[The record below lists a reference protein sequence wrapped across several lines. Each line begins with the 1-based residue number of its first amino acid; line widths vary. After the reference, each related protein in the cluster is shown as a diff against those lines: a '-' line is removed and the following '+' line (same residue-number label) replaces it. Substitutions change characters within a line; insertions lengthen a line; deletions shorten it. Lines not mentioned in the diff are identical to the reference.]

1 MVNPDAV
8 FLNSGLWSPEIRAE
22 RAKAHGISVDQVEDF
37 YAKRNLLGAKILPH
51 DVAEAVLFFASNR
64 SAKTT
69 GATLPVDGGVKDAF
83 PR

>member
-8 FLNSGLWSPEIRAE
+8 FLNRVVVARDWAE
-22 RAKAHGISVDQVEDF
+22 RAKAHGIPIDQVEDF
-37 YAKRNLLGAKILPH
+37 YAKRNLLGAKILPQ

-64 SAKTT
+64 SSKTT